1 MNHEHLDLEL
11 YGNIIVLYFSF
22 KLIYVFV
29 KYNNEAKKYGQPI

>member
-1 MNHEHLDLEL
+1 MNHKHLDLEL
-11 YGNIIVLYFSF
+11 YGNIIVLYFNF